1 MLSSILIIYNTIN
14 HNVCNWRKIKILA
27 AASATP
33 PPTSKCTH
41 HINLTILGDS
51 QKILASDLEFKVT
64 GLELFLRFWYL
75 HLLDFKILRLLV
87 LNLLH
92 SQDIQIT
99 WPLTLT
105 PGFKFIL
112 RFLVD
117 ASKIGYLKMLVHF
130 LVQLLDSQMFLKTWP
145 LMLRLR
151 FLVAALMI
159 WISKSYVI

>member
-51 QKILASDLEFKVT
+51 QPLTLSSRSPDLNF
-64 GLELFLRFWYL
+64 FLRCWYL
-75 HLLDFKILRLLV
+75 HLWFEFQ
-87 LNLLH
+87 NPTSPC
-92 SQDIQIT
+92 SQLAAFPGYSDN
-99 WPLTLT
+99 LTLT
-105 PGFKFIL
+105 PGVKFIL

-130 LVQLLDSQMFLKTWP
+130 LVQLLDSQMLLKTWP